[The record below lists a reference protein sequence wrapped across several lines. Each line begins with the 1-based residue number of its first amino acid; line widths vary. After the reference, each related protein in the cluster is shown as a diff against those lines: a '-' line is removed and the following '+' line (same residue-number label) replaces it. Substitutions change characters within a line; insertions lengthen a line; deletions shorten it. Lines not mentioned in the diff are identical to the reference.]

1 MNTTTFGV
9 SELTANEMVSIDGGV
24 VDPITLGIATYLVG
38 SFLAGVA
45 IGIALG
51 AD

>member
-1 MNTTTFGV
+1 MTELNTT
-9 SELTANEMVSIDGGV
+9 EMMQIDGGL

-45 IGIALG
+45 IGIAL
-51 AD
+51 A

>member
-1 MNTTTFGV
+1 MNTATFGV
-9 SELTANEMVSIDGGV
+9 LELNASEMVSIDGGI

-45 IGIALG
+45 IGISLA
-51 AD
+51 